1 MSTVVIIDKN
11 KKPTE
16 KGKKCESAVI
26 KILERKN
33 KDLFDFK
40 NVFIPCIQL

>member
-1 MSTVVIIDKN
+1 
-11 KKPTE
+11 
-16 KGKKCESAVI
+16 VI

-40 NVFIPCIQL
+40 NVFIPWIQL